1 MLNTKI
7 PALAA
12 VSVMTAASM
21 AAASIQISVTG
32 FDFSYD
38 GEDITDADA
47 AGSDELASV
56 DFFSDGVLVGSLTPS
71 DGIAAD
77 LLVEDVL
84 GIPVG
89 GGVVTSAAT
98 LGFGLDLTFG
108 PNDFLFLDLEDVQV
122 FYSGSQIGVTGVTGD
137 VDVALQN
144 LPFGLEID
152 EGEPVSFSFSG
163 LITDL
168 TDNGQ
173 FVTSFDASGTAEV
186 RGEIIPE
193 PASIAMLGLGGL
205 TLLRRRR

>member
-1 MLNTKI
+1 M
-7 PALAA
+7 
-12 VSVMTAASM
+12 V
-21 AAASIQISVTG
+21 
-32 FDFSYD
+32 FDFLS
-38 GEDITDADA
+38 
-47 AGSDELASV
+47 
-56 DFFSDGVLVGSLTPS
+56 
-71 DGIAAD
+71 
-77 LLVEDVL
+77 
-84 GIPVG
+84 
-89 GGVVTSAAT
+89 
-98 LGFGLDLTFG
+98 
-108 PNDFLFLDLEDVQV
+108 LDLEDVQV